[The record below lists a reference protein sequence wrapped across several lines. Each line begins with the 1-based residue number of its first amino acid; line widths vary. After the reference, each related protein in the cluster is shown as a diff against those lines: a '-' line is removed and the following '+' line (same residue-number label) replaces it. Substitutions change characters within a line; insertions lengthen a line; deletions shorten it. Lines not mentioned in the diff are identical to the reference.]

1 MFANFVKIGVGE
13 FAKMDPFTNSC
24 SDSLNCEARTESFKS
39 ATSEDPL
46 ADLIGEWG
54 YTGLLPENAVRWQR
68 LPNYVHYV
76 IGGLIIFMG
85 KSSLIRAF
93 NRP

>member
-1 MFANFVKIGVGE
+1 M
-13 FAKMDPFTNSC
+13 
-24 SDSLNCEARTESFKS
+24 LNCEARTESFKS

-85 KSSLIRAF
+85 KSPLIRALYSTNPDTKIYYSCSLF
-93 NRP
+93 FKPGSYP